1 MYFFWILMLI
11 EIKFTKHDLIRIQK
25 LLELDERPLTTGEIR
40 DLIRRLI
47 QHKYLMI

>member
-1 MYFFWILMLI
+1 MQL
-11 EIKFTKHDLIRIQK
+11 EIKLTKHDLIRIQK
-25 LLELDERPLTTGEIR
+25 LLELDERPLTAGEIR